1 MKTTALLLASL
12 LAGCASA
19 PSPAPREPH
28 AHGHGHGHG
37 PLVHRFDDPQRW
49 AREFD
54 DPDRDAWQRPEEV
67 VRLMEIAPGATVAD
81 LGAGTGYFLKHL
93 SKAVGPEGRVLALDI
108 EPSMVEYMRDRA
120 TREGLANVEARV
132 VAGDDPGLAVG
143 SAHRVL
149 IVDTWHH
156 IPDRPAYGRKLAAG
170 LAPGG
175 AVLVVDFPLD
185 GTRGPPPHAR
195 IAPEQVVREL
205 EAAGMRAQIVEE
217 SLPDQ
222 YVVRARRP

>member
-1 MKTTALLLASL
+1 MKTTALLLTSL

-132 VAGDDPGLAVG
+132 VAGDDPGLAAG